1 MHGQYKALWLNDK
14 GDLEVIDQRYLPF
27 ERKKCVLKTANDACK
42 AIKDM
47 TVRGAGVIGNVAAF
61 GVYLA
66 AREFDGELNR
76 DRAHV
81 NRPP

>member
-1 MHGQYKALWLNDK
+1 MNGQYKALWLNNH

-27 ERKKCVLKTANDACK
+27 EKKTRILKTAHDACE

-66 AREFDGELNR
+66 ARELLVIKIKSNKQR
-76 DRAHV
+76 
-81 NRPP
+81 